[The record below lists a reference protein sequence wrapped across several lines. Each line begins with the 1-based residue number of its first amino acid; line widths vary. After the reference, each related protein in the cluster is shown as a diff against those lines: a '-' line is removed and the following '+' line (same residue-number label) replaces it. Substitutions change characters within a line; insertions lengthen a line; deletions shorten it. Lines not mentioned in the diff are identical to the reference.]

1 MAALKYANLDWNP
14 GQKNVPGISEDVY
27 AISKA
32 EILAWPTL
40 PAVFVAN
47 IGELVTYSGN
57 FTLELA
63 AKWKKVGVIAE
74 KSNLDGKS
82 QGTKPSK
89 TFLNQIVMQHPGAGA
104 DASAYAMQANNDDLV
119 YLAKENNTGKYRV
132 VGNEMFPTN
141 TEADQ
146 KLGGSP
152 TDEMGTTLTVT
163 VTDVAPALY
172 YTGAIITDDG
182 IINPGI

>member
-1 MAALKYANLDWNP
+1 MAALKYKSLDWTP
-14 GQKNVPGISEDVY
+14 GQKNVPGIHEDVY

-32 EILAWPTL
+32 EILTWPTL
-40 PAVFVAN
+40 PDAFVTA
-47 IGELVTYSGN
+47 IGELVTYVGD
-57 FTLELA
+57 FVLEA
-63 AKWKKVGVIAE
+63 TAKWKKVGVIAE
-74 KSNLDGKS
+74 KSNIDGKS

-104 DASAYAMQANNDDLV
+104 DASAFAMQANNDDMV
-119 YLAKENNTGKYRV
+119 YLARENNTGKFRV
-132 VGNEMFPTN
+132 IGNEMFPTN
-141 TEADQ
+141 TEVEQ
-146 KLGGSP
+146 KLGGAP

-172 YTGAIITDDG
+172 YPGEIDTEDG